1 MSLADQRTTD
11 RKTDEGATHGSGD
24 LLYRER
30 TAKSRKACP
39 CPGRPGFATQ
49 FLAMSKVESLCFT
62 VMKQRPKGERESS
75 EQVWGHV
82 ADRTGPHR
90 ISAKALQPS
99 GEYILALVLIVALA
113 GFFGATFVDKY
124 LWCFTKEEIDRKGQ
138 KNNRRRRNALCVNPL
153 LCGGRRGDRFLL
165 TSLRRSTVVDQG
177 QKLRQNGQG
186 ADSAG
191 KMRA

>member
-1 MSLADQRTTD
+1 
-11 RKTDEGATHGSGD
+11 
-24 LLYRER
+24 
-30 TAKSRKACP
+30 
-39 CPGRPGFATQ
+39 
-49 FLAMSKVESLCFT
+49 MSKVESLCFT

-124 LWCFTKEEIDRKGQ
+124 LCVLQKKRLTEKGSKIID
-138 KNNRRRRNALCVNPL
+138 
-153 LCGGRRGDRFLL
+153 D
-165 TSLRRSTVVDQG
+165 
-177 QKLRQNGQG
+177 
-186 ADSAG
+186 AG
-191 KMRA
+191 MHCA